1 MSIERRAEI
10 LKRLIR
16 YEEPPEP
23 LASALNEF
31 SWDWLED
38 EPLIRLRASDL
49 LRVIDRFLAGNI
61 DAQQLQDWA
70 ERLECREDIGFESDD
85 KQLVDDVFFR
95 LATPFINEPLTHES
109 VSRMREQLCA
119 SKT

>member
-1 MSIERRAEI
+1 MSVQRRADI

-23 LASALNEF
+23 LTSELREF
-31 SWDWLED
+31 PWDWLEE
-38 EPLIRLRASDL
+38 EPLVRLSTDDL
-49 LRVIDRFLAGNI
+49 LHVIDRFLAGDI

-70 ERLECREDIGFESDD
+70 ERLECREDIGFGPDD
-85 KQLVDDVFFR
+85 EELVDDVFFR
-95 LATPFINEPLTHES
+95 LATPFINEPLTEET

-119 SKT
+119 SKI